1 MPASRAYR
9 TARNCR
15 GSLGAPFA
23 VGQAQ
28 PSPSSSR
35 SSRQS
40 LRRSR
45 GFLYAQHIVTIDG
58 RTLHA
63 VTTAVGGLLRPEK
76 AHTQACTH
84 VCMCMLC
91 AFTFVRCY
99 TIILVGKVLLLLVVK
114 VSMLC
119 AHAHMNMMNM
129 NVHVC
134 MACAICY
141 TLRLLP
147 QFWPTKGSS
156 LSIRSSSISLVTPMS
171 AEPAQSHHAKRWAL
185 HKQDLGVLPLEK

>member
-1 MPASRAYR
+1 M
-9 TARNCR
+9 
-15 GSLGAPFA
+15 G
-23 VGQAQ
+23 
-28 PSPSSSR
+28 
-35 SSRQS
+35 
-40 LRRSR
+40 
-45 GFLYAQHIVTIDG
+45 
-58 RTLHA
+58 
-63 VTTAVGGLLRPEK
+63 
-76 AHTQACTH
+76 
-84 VCMCMLC
+84 
-91 AFTFVRCY
+91 VRCMRSPQLWVDCCGQKRH
-99 TIILVGKVLLLLVVK
+99 IHKHAPMCACACFVLSHSCVAILLLVGKVLLLLVVK